1 MSTSVKTNQ
10 FLIGLIVLL
19 SVAILILAISY
30 RGERTTNRE
39 SKKEKREFLRALDS
53 LQVENSLHEFDA
65 NRSKVLLQKSEAEK
79 LEVYHA
85 AEKREAVLNS
95 KIRNLTKAQAI
106 ALIPK
111 DTLLAGEL
119 ILKGMAYDS
128 LKKDYD
134 RLSTLMTFRE
144 IEFKNVINN
153 QDSLIMN
160 LKYEVQ
166 LRETRMTDLE
176 EQIKI
181 FKRQKRARA
190 WQRNIAVA
198 GGIGLLILLR

>member
-1 MSTSVKTNQ
+1 MNTSAKTNQ

-19 SVAILILAISY
+19 SIGILILAMSY
-30 RGERTTNRE
+30 RGERKTNRE
-39 SKKEKREFLRALDS
+39 SKKEKREYLRALDS
-53 LQVENSLHEFDA
+53 LAVESNYHAVDA
-65 NRSKVLLQKSEAEK
+65 ARSRDLIRKSEAEK
-79 LEVYHA
+79 IGLIHA

-95 KIRNLTKAQAI
+95 KIKNLTKAQAA

-144 IEFKNVINN
+144 IEFKNVIAN

-166 LRETRMTDLE
+166 LRESRMTDLE
-176 EQIKI
+176 DQIKI
-181 FKRQKRARA
+181 FKKQKRARA
-190 WQRNIAVA
+190 WQRNIAIV
-198 GGIGLLILLR
+198 GGIGLVLLLK